1 MANRDDCDDARVTL
15 PGRRDFVL
23 VRPDG
28 SIAFATPSLWRW
40 LDRGRIATLG
50 RLVRGEL
57 GTSPPDFDADV
68 VPMQS
73 GTETLYLVCV
83 RQRPARRLLSRRQLE
98 VAELAAVGAT
108 VDEIASTLE
117 IAANTVRHHL
127 KAAYSTLGVSNR
139 VELARA
145 V

>member
-1 MANRDDCDDARVTL
+1 MANPDETPCAV
-15 PGRRDFVL
+15 PGANDFVL

-28 SIAFATPSLWRW
+28 SVAFATPSLWTW
-40 LDRGRIATLG
+40 LDNRRAATLG

-57 GTSPPDFDADV
+57 DASPEDFDADV
-68 VPMQS
+68 VVMHS
-73 GTETLYLVCV
+73 SAELLYLVCV
-83 RQRPARRLLSRRQLE
+83 RPRPARRLLSRRQLE
-98 VAELAAVGAT
+98 VAELAARGAT
-108 VDEIASTLE
+108 VDEIASALA

-127 KAAYSTLGVSNR
+127 KATYSTLGVSNR